1 MTIEKRVLR
10 DGSTRYDVQEQVG
23 IKANGKPNR
32 VKVTCRT
39 MREARAVQA
48 DLRTKSREMSGPL
61 KSCRLSTYVDECF
74 SDRLKMLSPTSR
86 DTYKRELRLRIL
98 PALGS
103 MEMRRI
109 TRPMVQDLASSC
121 TTRPVAKKCIGVLK
135 TVLNRAIADGYLEYN
150 VAALIEL
157 PKGGAKRDNGLV
169 LTTFEEIERA
179 LDIVDAN
186 ADASIRAIASLG
198 MLIGLRPEERY
209 GLDCESVDIAKGI
222 LCINK
227 AYVSASRE
235 EGGVQEK
242 APKTELSTRVL
253 PLRGRLLRAMT
264 ETKGYRTH
272 GPLILGASGSRIS
285 PSTAQHRWAS
295 FLRKCDAEGLGMPH
309 VTIENMRHSFATSY
323 LHAGGNVEDLSR
335 ILGHSDIMTT
345 VRRYVRPKHEDL
357 AAGVESLVP

>member
-1 MTIEKRVLR
+1 MPIEKRTLK
-10 DGSTRYDVQEQVG
+10 DGSTRYDVQETVG
-23 IKANGKPNR
+23 VKPNGKPNR

-48 DLRTKSREMSGPL
+48 ELRTKAREMSGPL
-61 KSCRLSTYVDECF
+61 KSCRLSTYVEEHF
-74 SDRLKMLSPTSR
+74 SDRMKALSPTSR

-103 MEMRRI
+103 IEMRRI
-109 TRPMVQDLASSC
+109 TRPMVQELASSC
-121 TTRPVAKKCIGVLK
+121 ETKPVAKKCMGVLK
-135 TVLNRAIADGYLEYN
+135 TVLNRAIADGFLEYN

-169 LTTFEEIERA
+169 LTTFEEIEGA

-186 ADASIRAIASLG
+186 ADPSMRAVANLG

-209 GLDCESVDIAKGI
+209 GMDCECVDVEGG
-222 LCINK
+222 LLHVRK

-242 APKTELSTRVL
+242 ETKTELSTRTL
-253 PLRGRLLRAMT
+253 PLRGRLLRAM
-264 ETKGYRTH
+264 EELKGGRES
-272 GPLILGASGSRIS
+272 GPLVLGASGGRIS
-285 PSTAQHRWAS
+285 PSTAQHRWRA
-295 FLRKCDAEGLGMPH
+295 FLRRCDEEGLGMPH

-357 AAGVESLVP
+357 AAGIERLAP